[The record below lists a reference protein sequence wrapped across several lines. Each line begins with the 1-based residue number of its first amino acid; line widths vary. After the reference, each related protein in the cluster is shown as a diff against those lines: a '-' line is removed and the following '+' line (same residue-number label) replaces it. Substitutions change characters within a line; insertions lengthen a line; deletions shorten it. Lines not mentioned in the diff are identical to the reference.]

1 MPKSC
6 LFVGQYGPKVC
17 PTSKPQTGNGLLG
30 YDIVDPTMIH
40 HPVQAALAARLHW
53 KWTLWPRGARD
64 HRECDPVHLLRNW
77 TTRGKAREKRDMSH
91 KTRGEHFRI
100 GFKKVPCPRY
110 FMTWK
115 HDYFFTS
122 IFCHE
127 WGICANH
134 CLPAYFFLL
143 SAAHWDWSRV
153 KTIDVSW
160 YVHVFSFCALPQMS
174 SRMHPD
180 YNIPMSPKFGV
191 WVCPGKWGSGPKS
204 VVQKHNWLL
213 QPR

>member
-134 CLPAYFFLL
+134 CLPAYFFTFCGSLRLVKSQDNRCFMICPCIFILCTSPNVLKDAPRLQHPHVTKIRSL
-143 SAAHWDWSRV
+143 SMSR
-153 KTIDVSW
+153 
-160 YVHVFSFCALPQMS
+160 
-174 SRMHPD
+174 
-180 YNIPMSPKFGV
+180 
-191 WVCPGKWGSGPKS
+191 
-204 VVQKHNWLL
+204 
-213 QPR
+213 